1 MNNKLIIYFSQKM
14 GRIIPK
20 MVFPFSKIRIIIK
33 RDMGTVEILLKIS
46 AVLFVFGLIFSL
58 VRTVISVIKA

>member
-1 MNNKLIIYFSQKM
+1 
-14 GRIIPK
+14 
-20 MVFPFSKIRIIIK
+20 
-33 RDMGTVEILLKIS
+33 MGTGEILLKIS